1 MSKRGD
7 EFSVISQSIKDLIFA
22 IEEIIVSIKR
32 TVLNLNDKSED
43 ILCHSTNTQESVT
56 DQKSLAGE
64 TSETMAVTK
73 NNTDEVL
80 CCLTESVKD
89 LKQTSESAKEGK
101 VVVADTIAN
110 VKALSEQFDIV
121 STQMEELESDVK
133 GVNLI
138 LEAIKNIA
146 DQTNLLALNAAIEA
160 ARAGE
165 QGRGFAVVA
174 DEVRTLSTRTQ
185 ESTNQIH
192 EVIERLQTSSKN
204 AIQAMKQ
211 GAEHTQ
217 STYTKVNQV
226 DETFSKINS
235 NVGKLMAKMN
245 DIEDKTSVQGE
256 TISQLDA
263 LVQKITAISESTL
276 SNAEQTSQKS
286 HELSDIAHKL
296 NDLVSKFKSDKE

>member
-1 MSKRGD
+1 MVTLTS
-7 EFSVISQSIKDLIFA
+7 A
-22 IEEIIVSIKR
+22 I
-32 TVLNLNDKSED
+32 T
-43 ILCHSTNTQESVT
+43 
-56 DQKSLAGE
+56 
-64 TSETMAVTK
+64 
-73 NNTDEVL
+73 
-80 CCLTESVKD
+80 
-89 LKQTSESAKEGK
+89 
-101 VVVADTIAN
+101 
-110 VKALSEQFDIV
+110 
-121 STQMEELESDVK
+121 
-133 GVNLI
+133 NLI
-138 LEAIKNIA
+138 QAVSE
-146 DQTNLLALNAAIEA
+146 QTNLLALNAAIEA